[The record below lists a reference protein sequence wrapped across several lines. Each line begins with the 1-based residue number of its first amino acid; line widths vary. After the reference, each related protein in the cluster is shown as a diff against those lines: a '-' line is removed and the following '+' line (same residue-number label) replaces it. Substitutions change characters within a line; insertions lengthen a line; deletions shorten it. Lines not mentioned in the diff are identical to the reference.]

1 MVYKSV
7 VEFIEQDVEDMIMQS
22 YHNSFTKYH
31 YIYVDINNDGRET
44 EVAIFQAGEFHY
56 IDDPDARYVLLNEVV
71 FCASIVGERYDT
83 YIYMYDYP
91 EEEIPEECWKGV
103 WYAG

>member
-1 MVYKSV
+1 MAYKSV
-7 VEFIEQDVEDMIMQS
+7 VEFVEQDVEDMIMQS

-31 YIYVDINNDGRET
+31 YIYINIDNGGYET
-44 EVAIFQAGEFHY
+44 EVATFQAGEFRY
-56 IDDPDARYVLLNEVV
+56 DDDPEARYILLNEVV
-71 FCASIVGERYDT
+71 ACASAESERYDM

-91 EEEIPEECWKGV
+91 EEEVSDKYWKGV

>member
-1 MVYKSV
+1 MAYKSV

-22 YHNSFTKYH
+22 YYNSFTEYH
-31 YIYVDINNDGRET
+31 YIYVDIDNSGCET
-44 EVAIFQAGEFHY
+44 EIATFQAGEFRY
-56 IDDPDARYVLLNEVV
+56 VDDPDARYVLLNEVV
-71 FCASIVGERYDT
+71 TCASIVGERYDT